1 MSQLIRLSRLA
12 AAATLTALLAA
23 CGGGSDDD
31 AGEPANTTYNA
42 RAAFQQLLGSGGSW
56 TVSGTGN
63 DNLSYQITLSY
74 VPTGSGVFVMD
85 GRSYDTATQTLT
97 LRQSGSSSGSV
108 SQTIYHTLSTATVG
122 GTRTSDDECSV
133 AVMTGSLPTAARVGD
148 SGPLF
153 RLTDYEGCA
162 GSTAVAVSDVTWSV
176 ERNGGRAYYCL
187 TTRFVTSGGLEIECV
202 EANGTGGLLGTR
214 ARVRLEA
221 PVTGGTFVVDAA
233 N

>member
-1 MSQLIRLSRLA
+1 MSQLIRLPRLVA
-12 AAATLTALLAA
+12 AAALSALLVA
-23 CGGGSDDD
+23 CGGGSDSD
-31 AGEPANTTYNA
+31 AGDPATTTYNA

-56 TVSGTGN
+56 TVTGTGN
-63 DNLSYQITLSY
+63 DNLAYQITLSY
-74 VPTGSGVFVMD
+74 TPTGSGLFVMD
-85 GRSYDTATQTLT
+85 GRTYDTATQTLT

-122 GTRTSDDECSV
+122 GTRTTDDECSV

-162 GSTAVAVSDVTWSV
+162 GSTAVGVSDVTWSV

-187 TTRFVTSGGLEIECV
+187 TTRFVTAGGLEIECV
-202 EANGTGGLLGTR
+202 EANGAAGLLGSR
-214 ARVRLEA
+214 ARVRIEA
-221 PVTGGTFVVDAA
+221 PVTGGTFVVDAS